1 MAHGVRVSNLAPAH
15 TLGRLSRRRLIQ
27 LGGLG
32 YCGLALPELLRA
44 EAAASSPG
52 PDGIKPKA
60 DACILIFLNGGPSHL
75 DMWDMKPD
83 APEGI
88 RGEFQ
93 PISTNVPGLQVSEHM
108 PKLAT
113 RMNRFTLVRSLHHT
127 VNNSH
132 ASAVYTSITGH
143 DRGDA
148 NAIIGGSERDYPTPG
163 SVLAA
168 LRPPER
174 LVVPNVVL
182 PYQTKEGA
190 KGPPQPGF
198 WGGLLGRGHDPLF
211 ILNDP
216 NSAGFG
222 VPELTPTDDVTLDRM
237 ASRRSLLASIGAR
250 VPSEV
255 RAGPEAV
262 DAFRT
267 RALDLLTSPAA
278 RQAIDLASE
287 KPKVRDSYGRNIYGQ
302 SVLLARRLIEAGTR
316 MVTIS
321 WAPDANATWDTHAGN
336 FKLMKSTL
344 LPQFDAACTSLVD
357 DLVARGMWE
366 RTIVAVIGDFGRT
379 PRVNKNAGRDHWN
392 YCYSVMLGG
401 GGFRGG
407 FVYGASDKTG
417 AFPAHDACLPG
428 DITASLYQLLGLSPD
443 RLLHDALGRPHRLV
457 ATGNPIPQLFV

>member
-1 MAHGVRVSNLAPAH
+1 MAHGVPLA
-15 TLGRLSRRRLIQ
+15 RRRMIQ

-32 YCGLALPELLRA
+32 YLGLSLPELLQA
-44 EAAASSPG
+44 ETASGTASATVAG
-52 PDGIKPKA
+52 ALKPKA
-60 DACILIFLNGGPSHL
+60 DACILIFLNGGPSHI
-75 DMWDMKPD
+75 DMWDMKPE

-88 RGEFQ
+88 RGEFK
-93 PISTNVPGLQVSEHM
+93 PIATNVAGLQLCEHL

-163 SVLAA
+163 SVVGL
-168 LRPPER
+168 LRPPEK

-216 NSAGFG
+216 NAAGFG
-222 VPELTPTDDVTLDRM
+222 VPELTPTDDITQDRM
-237 ASRRSLLASIGAR
+237 AARRSLLASIGAR
-250 VPSEV
+250 LPSPV
-255 RAGPEAV
+255 RAGPEAA
-262 DAFRT
+262 DTFRS

-278 RQAIDLASE
+278 RQAIDLAKE
-287 KPKVRDSYGRNIYGQ
+287 PATVRDSYGRNIYGQ
-302 SVLLARRLIEAGTR
+302 SVLLARRLVEAGTR

-336 FKLMKSTL
+336 FRNLKATL
-344 LPQFDAACTSLVD
+344 LPQFDAACSSLVD
-357 DLVARGMWE
+357 DLVARSLWD
-366 RTIVAVIGDFGRT
+366 RTIVAVLGDFGRT
-379 PRVNKNAGRDHWN
+379 PLVNKNAGRDHWN

-407 FVYGASDKTG
+407 FVYGSSDKTG
-417 AFPAHDACLPG
+417 AFPAHDPCLPG
-428 DITASLYQLLGLSPD
+428 DITASLYHLLGLSPE
-443 RLLHDALGRPHRLV
+443 RLLHDSQGRPHRLV
-457 ATGNPIPQLFV
+457 AAGSPISDLFA

>member
-1 MAHGVRVSNLAPAH
+1 M
-15 TLGRLSRRRLIQ
+15 IQ

-32 YCGLALPELLRA
+32 YCGLNLPELLRS
-44 EAAASSPG
+44 ETESSLSPG
-52 PDGIKPKA
+52 GIRAKA
-60 DACILIFLNGGPSHL
+60 DACILIYLNGGPSHI

-88 RGEFQ
+88 RGEFK
-93 PISTNVPGLQVSEHM
+93 PIATSVPGVNVCEHL

-113 RMNRFTLVRSLHHT
+113 RMQHFSLVRSLHHT

-132 ASAVYTSITGH
+132 AAAVYTSITGH

-148 NAIIGGSERDYPTPG
+148 TILLGGSERDYPTPG
-163 SVLAA
+163 SVLGM

-174 LVVPNVVL
+174 LVVANVVL

-216 NSAGFG
+216 NAAGFG
-222 VPELTPTDDVTLDRM
+222 VPELTPTEDISLDRM
-237 ASRRSLLASIGAR
+237 AARRALLTSIGAR
-250 VPSEV
+250 LPSEV

-262 DAFRT
+262 DAFRS
-267 RALDLLTSPAA
+267 RALDLLTSQAA
-278 RQAIDLASE
+278 RHAIDLQSE
-287 KPKVRDSYGRNIYGQ
+287 KPAVRDAYGRNIYGQ
-302 SVLLARRLIEAGTR
+302 SVLLARRLVEAGTR

-321 WAPDANATWDTHAGN
+321 WAPDANATWDTHGSN
-336 FKLMKSTL
+336 FRKLRETL
-344 LPQFDAACTSLVD
+344 LPQFDSACSTLVD
-357 DLVARGMWE
+357 ELVERGMWD
-366 RTIVAVIGDFGRT
+366 RTIVAVLGDFGRT
-379 PRVNKNAGRDHWN
+379 PRVNNKDGGRDHWN
-392 YCYSVMLGG
+392 YCYTVMLGG

-417 AFPAHDACLPG
+417 AFPARDALGPG
-428 DITASLYQLLGLSPD
+428 DITASMYQLLGLSPD
-443 RLLHDALGRPHRLV
+443 RLLHDPHGRPHRLV
-457 ATGNPIPQLFV
+457 AAGNPIPQLFA